1 MTNSEHD
8 TKGGDGNGDVSG
20 RDTSNDAAP
29 VASGRPLTRR
39 ERIIRWATGY
49 HSLEWWNE
57 AKERPSMS
65 MVPLTITAVMVG
77 FGTGIIAVSYTH
89 L

>member
-49 HSLEWWNE
+49 HSLE
-57 AKERPSMS
+57 
-65 MVPLTITAVMVG
+65 
-77 FGTGIIAVSYTH
+77 
-89 L
+89 

>member
-39 ERIIRWATGY
+39 ERIIRL
-49 HSLEWWNE
+49 SL
-57 AKERPSMS
+57 
-65 MVPLTITAVMVG
+65 IH
-77 FGTGIIAVSYTH
+77 I
-89 L
+89 